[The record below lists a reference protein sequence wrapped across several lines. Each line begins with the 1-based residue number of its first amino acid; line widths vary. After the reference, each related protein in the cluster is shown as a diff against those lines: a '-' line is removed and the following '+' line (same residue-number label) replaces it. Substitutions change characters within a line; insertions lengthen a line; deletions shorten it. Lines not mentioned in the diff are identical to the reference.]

1 MQVVYY
7 NGCVVITMKDIF
19 DCKLLLVDDEPELRR
34 MVNEILQKEG
44 FTKVVLAADCQQAR
58 ERLAS
63 EKPDGVI
70 LDVSLPDGDGFA
82 LMREFR
88 AVSAVPVL
96 FLSARD
102 EDENRLL
109 GLGLGADDYITKPFL
124 PRELTLRLRAVL
136 TRAYFPVVLRQM
148 EKPVFCLGE
157 TEIDLNSGA
166 VTSNRGQLTLT
177 AKEFALLEK
186 LYENRGSIVTGD
198 SLCRAAWG
206 DDLYGYENTLM
217 VHIRRLREKIEPE
230 PSAPRYLLTVRGLGY
245 KLTGAERR

>member
-1 MQVVYY
+1 M
-7 NGCVVITMKDIF
+7 
-19 DCKLLLVDDEPELRR
+19 DDEPELRR
-34 MVNEILQKEG
+34 MLSEILRREG
-44 FTKVVLAADCQQAR
+44 YMKVISAADCKEA
-58 ERLAS
+58 LKLFAS
-63 EKPDGVI
+63 EKPEGVI
-70 LDVSLPDGDGFA
+70 LDVSLPDGDGFS

-88 AVSAVPVL
+88 TVSAVPVL

-124 PRELTLRLRAVL
+124 PRELLLRLKAVL
-136 TRAYFPVVLRQM
+136 SRAYFPVVLRKT
-148 EKPVFCLGE
+148 EKPVFNLGE
-157 TEIDLNSGA
+157 YEVDLNRGT
-166 VTSNRGQLTLT
+166 VTSKTGQLTLT

-186 LYENRGSIVTGD
+186 LYENRGNIVTGD
-198 SLCRAAWG
+198 SLCRAVWG

-245 KLTGAERR
+245 KLTEEV